1 MSGSHVTGM
10 TSTKQT
16 GGVQGVEITK
26 SKHKGNSDSKNLTGG
41 QQINIGWHEERQQLN
56 ES

>member
-26 SKHKGNSDSKNLTGG
+26 SKPKGNGNSKNLTGG
-41 QQINIGWHEERQQLN
+41 GQQFNMGWHEERQQ
-56 ES
+56 